1 MSTPLHPSRLASPSN
16 VHDNSHDYAI
26 SDSPMSE
33 HSHRLPPHPDSP
45 NGDLAEAKDQ
55 VKELSYLIISGG
67 TGANSIAGAFGHSP
81 AFVLPV
87 SDDGGSSS
95 EILRCFGGP
104 SIGDIRSRLSRLIPV
119 PSHPSSKTDKER
131 AAIYNLMAFRFPSEA
146 EEKAVRDMWMEIVEG
161 KSTLWDGIGED
172 KKECIRAFL
181 VHFETQCLK
190 RAHKRFSFRN
200 FSLGNGFLT
209 GARDLFGSLPS
220 AIFLFKSIAGVAQG
234 VQVIPVINTNQTV
247 TIAAQLANS
256 TTLVGQCAISHP
268 SPSSSSSTTT
278 STHTPIHGTHTP
290 AALPGVHPFLRSHF
304 RRDSRTF
311 DTPDASA
318 PPTRGHS
325 NDRLA
330 DWEEEGGEKEG
341 KHGGNLGYKKGEE
354 ELPLEAKV
362 ERIFYIN
369 LYGQEIYPDPN
380 HDFIDAIHQRDV
392 LVYSCG
398 SLWTSIV
405 PCLALKGLAGQIAS
419 SHTLKA
425 KVLLLNSANDR
436 ETTDYAAS
444 EYVATILAM
453 LRHYDKP
460 KRNRV
465 RDQLLPAPEWK
476 AENLISHVVY
486 LEGGTIPI
494 DEEQITQSGIQMV
507 CVPSSVH
514 SAKRGGV
521 PMFSSEA
528 VKWAMSEV
536 LTGLSQDTE

>member
-1 MSTPLHPSRLASPSN
+1 MSSPLITSHSVTPSN
-16 VHDNSHDYAI
+16 HQDSSQDSAI
-26 SDSPMSE
+26 SDSPTSE
-33 HSHRLPPHPDSP
+33 HSHRLPHPEPHL
-45 NGDLAEAKDQ
+45 GDNYRN
-55 VKELSYLIISGG
+55 KEPSYLIISGG

-81 AFVLPV
+81 SFVLPV

-104 SIGDIRSRLSRLIPV
+104 SIGDIRSRLTRVIPV
-119 PSHPSSKTDKER
+119 SSHPSTKAEKER
-131 AAIYNLMAFRFPSEA
+131 VAIYNLMAFRFPSES

-161 KSTLWDGIGED
+161 KSELWDGIGED
-172 KKECIRAFL
+172 KKECLRAFL

-220 AIFLFKSIAGVAQG
+220 AIFLFKSIAGVAEG

-247 TIAAQLANS
+247 TIAAQLTNS

-268 SPSSSSSTTT
+268 SPNPSSSPTT
-278 STHTPIHGTHTP
+278 SAHTPIHGSHSP
-290 AALPGVHPFLRSHF
+290 AAIPIVHPILRSHL

-311 DTPDASA
+311 DTPDTSA

-325 NDRLA
+325 HDRLA
-330 DWEEEGGEKEG
+330 DWKEEGSDNEG
-341 KHGGNLGYKKGEE
+341 KQGSNLGYKKGEE
-354 ELPLEAKV
+354 EVPLEAKV
-362 ERIFYIN
+362 ERVFYIN

-380 HDFIDAIHQRDV
+380 HDFIDALHQRDV

-419 SHTLKA
+419 SRTLRA

-486 LEGGTIPI
+486 LEGGKVPI
-494 DEEQITQSGIQMV
+494 DEGQITQSGIQMV
-507 CVPSSVH
+507 CVPSDIH
-514 SAKRGGV
+514 GAGQGDV
-521 PMFSSEA
+521 PMFSNEA
-528 VKWAMSEV
+528 VQWAMAKV
-536 LTGLSQDTE
+536 LEGLSQETDQ